1 MGRKKQLAET
11 SQADAKKNDVVNQID
26 FSNLIREN
34 KSKQNILKIGLQPA
48 QANSI
53 ETKKKHF
60 KQVVAAKYA
69 T

>member
-1 MGRKKQLAET
+1 MGRKQLAET
-11 SQADAKKNDVVNQID
+11 SQTDAKKNDVVNQID

-34 KSKQNILKIGLQPA
+34 KSKQNILKIGLLPA

-60 KQVVAAKYA
+60 KQVVAAKYM